1 MKVIA
6 GRVVDG
12 RIDFETDL
20 EDGTPVAVISAGESG
35 FQLSA
40 GEEEELFTALQDI
53 RNGNY
58 EDGDELLRELKDLT
72 RR

>member
-1 MKVIA
+1 MRVIA

-20 EDGTPVAVISAGESG
+20 EDGTPVAVIAAGESG
-35 FQLSA
+35 FQLTA
-40 GEEEELFTALQDI
+40 AEEEELVTALQDI
-53 RNGNY
+53 RSGHY
-58 EDGDELLRELKDLT
+58 EDGYELLRELKELT